1 MELSGR
7 CESEVG
13 IIIDGYSFFILTR
26 LLLQL
31 YIDVDNAMV
40 TARDPTDAE
49 NMPNTIAYVDALITA
64 VSAIYEKEIDTH
76 REYFIW
82 LKFFVVHMMWSL
94 TAHMM
99 CSFMCTFIL

>member
-1 MELSGR
+1 M
-7 CESEVG
+7 
-13 IIIDGYSFFILTR
+13 
-26 LLLQL
+26 QL
-31 YIDVDNAMV
+31 YIDVDTAMV